1 MENLWEEEGI
11 VQCVACLALS
21 LRPPFLACSRDI
33 VNCEGLE
40 LQEGANLIGSVV
52 GADNLDEGHR
62 KRIKLDHLP
71 GPAGHGDREKGR
83 CWLTPA
89 YDTLAYQ
96 SSPTSREGSKQI
108 D

>member
-1 MENLWEEEGI
+1 MYNMENLWEEEGI
-11 VQCVACLALS
+11 VHTCVAWLALS
-21 LRPPFLACSRDI
+21 LQPHFLACSRNI

-71 GPAGHGDREKGR
+71 GPAGHGDIERKV
-83 CWLTPA
+83 A
-89 YDTLAYQ
+89 V
-96 SSPTSREGSKQI
+96 GSLQHMTH
-108 D
+108 